1 MCECLLLLLM
11 TVETEGRAGGVYS
24 VEGRRVL
31 GRERSSVQDTDEDSQ
46 EEAS

>member
-11 TVETEGRAGGVYS
+11 KVESEGRAGGVYS

-31 GRERSSVQDTDEDSQ
+31 CREVSSV
-46 EEAS
+46 